1 MKNPVIQLENSKET
15 LTNSRNQAEDRV
27 PRLQDHVDLD
37 KIIKKQKPRKQKQTK
52 LHR

>member
-27 PRLQDHVDLD
+27 PRLQDQVDLD
-37 KIIKKQKPRKQKQTK
+37 KISKKRQQQQ
-52 LHR
+52 

>member
-37 KIIKKQKPRKQKQTK
+37 KIIKKRQQQQ
-52 LHR
+52 